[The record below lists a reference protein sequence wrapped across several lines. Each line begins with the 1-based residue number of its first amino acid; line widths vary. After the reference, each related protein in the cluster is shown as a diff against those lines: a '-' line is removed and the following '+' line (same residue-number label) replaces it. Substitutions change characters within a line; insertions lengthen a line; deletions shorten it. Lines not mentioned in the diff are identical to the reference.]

1 MIFPEGD
8 PDFDGNC
15 MEFVRSDPA
24 EENFDGQSDFFW
36 VFFWGGFSFC
46 RTGGRGGRQNILF
59 SDLRIG

>member
-24 EENFDGQSDFFW
+24 EENFDGQSDFF
-36 VFFWGGFSFC
+36 FF
-46 RTGGRGGRQNILF
+46 GRGGSVFAGREEGGGVGRTFYFLT
-59 SDLRIG
+59 